1 MTDVF
6 MEKGG
11 WTQTGTQGGH
21 CVEMKAGVSALH
33 TKAQ

>member
-6 MEKGG
+6 MDKGG

-21 CVEMKAGVSALH
+21 DVEIRQGSALQ